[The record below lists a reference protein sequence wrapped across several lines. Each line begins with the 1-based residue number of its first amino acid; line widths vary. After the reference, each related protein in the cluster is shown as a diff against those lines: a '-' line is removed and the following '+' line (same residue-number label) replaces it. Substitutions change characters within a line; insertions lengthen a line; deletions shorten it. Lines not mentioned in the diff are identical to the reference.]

1 MENAT
6 TLLVIDPDTTDSA
19 ITDLA
24 DAALAN
30 QNHLHCLLL
39 EAAPPLPIYAYS
51 TPPYGSMNIPDDW
64 GETLRETR
72 KFLNKRETE
81 IEALLARTGV
91 SADIQSQLCVPQEI
105 KNIVSS
111 HARVCDIGHIAS
123 NRQDIN
129 REAANGILL
138 HSPIALMRN
147 ASPSIPVDHVFVAWN
162 PSQAAAASVHA
173 ALPYLRAAKQVTI
186 ACFDPTSSAHTAGED
201 PGTDVAAWLAHHGC
215 HVTVAQFPT
224 GGREVADCIQDRAQE
239 LGTDLIVMGAYG
251 HSRMIEAVFG
261 GTTRSMMR
269 QTDMPVLFAH

>member
-6 TLLVIDPDTTDSA
+6 TLLVIDPDTTDSV
-19 ITDLA
+19 ITHLA
-24 DAALAN
+24 ETALSN
-30 QNHLHCLLL
+30 QDHLHCLML

-51 TPPYGSMNIPDDW
+51 APPYGGMNIPDDW

-72 KFLNKRETE
+72 KSLDKRETQ
-81 IEALLARTGV
+81 IETLLAHTGV
-91 SADIQSQLCVPQEI
+91 SADIHSQLCAPREI

-123 NRQDIN
+123 DRVDLN

-138 HSPIALMRN
+138 HSPIGLMRN
-147 ASPSIPVDHVFVAWN
+147 ASPSKPVDHVFVAWN

-173 ALPYLRAAKQVTI
+173 ALPYLRAAKQVTV
-186 ACFDPTSSAHTAGED
+186 ACFDPISSARTVGED

-215 HVTVAQFPT
+215 NVTVAQFPT

-239 LGTDLIVMGAYG
+239 LGADLVVMGAYG

-261 GTTRSMMR
+261 GTTRSMME
-269 QTDMPVLFAH
+269 QTGMPVLFAH